1 VATMP
6 DPVVPDDSTMP
17 DHRPA
22 PDYAKLAGQFA
33 EWIRGE
39 TLVGRMLANLKTGR
53 LPEVLAAEE
62 DGPRAELVAALS
74 VHWNGWERG
83 SIVPLEVAEGLRDAG
98 LEAFLADPIER

>member
-1 VATMP
+1 MP

-98 LEAFLADPIER
+98 LEAFLADPIEQ

>member
-1 VATMP
+1 MP

>member
-1 VATMP
+1 MS
-6 DPVVPDDSTMP
+6 DPVVPDDSTVP